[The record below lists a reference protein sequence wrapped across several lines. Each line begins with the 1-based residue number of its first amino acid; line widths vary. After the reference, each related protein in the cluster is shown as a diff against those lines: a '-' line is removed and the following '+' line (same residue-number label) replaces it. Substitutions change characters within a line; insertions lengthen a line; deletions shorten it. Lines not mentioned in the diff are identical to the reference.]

1 MEYENQSTMQS
12 QVEINNVLP
21 NFTGTEN
28 YHRYLSGIHI
38 TDGVKYLAEAA
49 GCFWLLDILVS
60 AQQLPKV
67 KKEEFQVLKFNK
79 NKMVVQIEDGNNNVV
94 YKQKLQFTD
103 CPLPEISI
111 WFANKIIYLPSEH

>member
-1 MEYENQSTMQS
+1 MQS
-12 QVEINNVLP
+12 QEEINNELL
-21 NFTGTEN
+21 NFTGTEK
-28 YHRYLSGIHI
+28 YHKYLGGIYI

-60 AQQLPKV
+60 VQQLPRV

-79 NKMVVQIEDGNNNVV
+79 SKMVVQIEDGNNNVV
-94 YKQKLQFTD
+94 YNQKLQFTD
-103 CPLPEISI
+103 CPLSEISI